1 MNMIEIYSAIALLA
15 GAVMIAWLFWRGGR
29 IARGEVARGE
39 VARHVNHQLFRVVGT
54 LAGLLLL
61 GGGVGL
67 SIGSSIA
74 RSPTQATGAPF
85 PSGDLSITEYR
96 RAIAECDGG
105 RPEACAALC
114 RDGDSW
120 RCQQPQGAR

>member
-1 MNMIEIYSAIALLA
+1 MI
-15 GAVMIAWLFWRGGR
+15 VWLFWRGAG
-29 IARGEVARGE
+29 IARGEVARGQ
-39 VARHVNHQLFRVVGT
+39 VATHVNYQLFRVVGT

-61 GGGVGL
+61 GGGAGL
-67 SIGSSIA
+67 FIGSSVA
-74 RSPTQATGAPF
+74 RSPTVSTGAPF
-85 PSGDLSITEYR
+85 PSGDLPIAEYR

-120 RCQQPQGAR
+120 RCRQPPDAR